1 MKASKNRREQGE
13 LQGAAQRVT
22 RHTMIGRRGMSEHAT
37 QQITRAAGYW
47 RPDVV

>member
-1 MKASKNRREQGE
+1 MTDSNNRREQGE

-22 RHTMIGRRGMSEHAT
+22 RNTMLGRGGKSEHAT

-47 RPDVV
+47 RPDAV